1 VRTCALL
8 TVLVLA
14 ACSSTPREAP
24 EPSSAAQQQISA
36 SASASPTG
44 TRYGSRFT
52 LCARGSYASYAVFRD
67 KSRSQ
72 TVTPGKCTTKAFAL
86 EDGPHRA
93 YLYGIDAG
101 LDRAFLIGTD
111 WFGSDYDANLQTTG
125 TPADPDWSEF

>member
-1 VRTCALL
+1 MRICVLL
-8 TVLVLA
+8 TVLVVA
-14 ACSSTPREAP
+14 ACSSSPSESP
-24 EPSSAAQQQISA
+24 EPSSAAQQQVSA
-36 SASASPTG
+36 AASPTG
-44 TRYGSRFT
+44 TRYGARFT

-72 TVTPGKCTTKAFAL
+72 TVPPGQCTTKAFAL

-93 YLYGIDAG
+93 HLYGIDAD

-125 TPADPDWSEF
+125 TPANPDWSEF